1 MITSAKPSPALAL
14 ALAALFVCGS
24 ASGVMARS
32 AAYCDD
38 YARDFANQNSNA
50 GESIVGGAVAGAIG
64 GALLGGIIG
73 GKKKVGRGALIG
85 TGVGTAAGAV
95 NSSAQ
100 WQEDYNYAFNRCMS
114 SGSAGNGPAS
124 GSPAWYDY
132 CEAKYR
138 SFDAD
143 TGMYLS
149 SSGNWKPCR

>member
-1 MITSAKPSPALAL
+1 MITFAKPRPTLAL
-14 ALAALFVCGS
+14 ALAATLVCGS

-32 AAYCDD
+32 SAYCDD

-50 GESIVGGAVAGAIG
+50 GENIVGGAVAGAIG

-73 GKKKVGRGALIG
+73 GKKKVGKGALIG

-100 WQEDYNYAFNRCMS
+100 WQGDYNYAFNRCMS
-114 SGSAGNGPAS
+114 SGSARNGPAP
-124 GSPAWYDY
+124 GSPAWYNY

-138 SFDAD
+138 SFDPE

>member
-1 MITSAKPSPALAL
+1 MIISAKPRRALVM
-14 ALAALFVCGS
+14 ALAATLVCGS

-50 GESIVGGAVAGAIG
+50 GENIVGGAVAGAIG
-64 GALLGGIIG
+64 GALLGGILG
-73 GKKKVGRGALIG
+73 GKKKVGKGALIG

-100 WQEDYNYAFNRCMS
+100 WQGDYNYAFNRCMS
-114 SGSAGNGPAS
+114 SGSAGNSPRP

-138 SFDAD
+138 SFDPD
-143 TGMYLS
+143 TGMYLA
-149 SSGNWKPCR
+149 SSGSWKPCR